1 MYQTIGCWYSPLFL
15 QSPHS
20 SLGGDFI
27 KLAYKSNQQGKRFV
41 FYSETIEAICY
52 RDPKSKV
59 PKTKQM
65 IYLSEITN
73 INENFRTS
81 QAFKKYSNAK
91 IDEDCFFAIETK
103 DRTLDLIAP
112 NLETKKIWVKT
123 LNLLTLMAKNRIKE
137 SSSGSSIDVTQAVD
151 KEYEVVAKQ
160 FAGNLGNIQ
169 NEIDEIKQLCYSN
182 EKKLKK
188 NFLDLAEEA
197 IMREAEQA
205 YRLSKAVRV
214 LDHELQEARDE
225 NQGLKSE
232 CQGLKVENISV
243 KKNLEATSLQRRQLV
258 AQMRSYNDE
267 KRSIVDFIKQF
278 QKKLLNC
285 VEFLSLLDFEVQEK
299 DGEQLVSTNN
309 ISEGTF
315 LSEDFSNLEVFMNQM
330 QVQFDTIML
339 RTSQM
344 QRKFSDLQ
352 DRLKENAT
360 IYETT
365 NKDNEILANKYNEI
379 YALYNEA
386 VLEKEKLSSEV
397 NNFNGQLDHNIK
409 ENMKLKK
416 EISELEVQL
425 NEVNV
430 KNFTCSHQNLG

>member
-1 MYQTIGCWYSPLFL
+1 
-15 QSPHS
+15 
-20 SLGGDFI
+20 
-27 KLAYKSNQQGKRFV
+27 
-41 FYSETIEAICY
+41 
-52 RDPKSKV
+52 
-59 PKTKQM
+59 M

-81 QAFKKYSNAK
+81 PAFKKYANAK

-103 DRTLDLIAP
+103 DRTLDLVAP

-137 SSSGSSIDVTQAVD
+137 SSMGSSSADSHLPGID

-205 YRLSKAVRV
+205 HRLSKAVRV
-214 LDHELQEARDE
+214 LDSELQEARDE
-225 NQGLKSE
+225 NQGLKGE
-232 CQGLKVENISV
+232 CQGLKIENISV

-299 DGEQLVSTNN
+299 DGEQLVSTNG

-330 QVQFDTIML
+330 QVQFDTIMM

-360 IYETT
+360 VYETT

-416 EISELEVQL
+416 EISDLEVQL
-425 NEVNV
+425 NEV
-430 KNFTCSHQNLG
+430 KGNF